1 MRVMVTGGHGF
12 IGSHVLVQLVEAGH
26 DVTCLDIRDASAVA
40 EPVADGYRFVR
51 GDVTDAA
58 DVFDAV
64 ARFEP
69 DRIVHL
75 ASLLGRPSQ
84 REPRRAFQ
92 VNVDGTLNVL
102 EAADTHDVERV
113 VAASS
118 SASYGP
124 SGGERLTE
132 ATPQTPESVYGVT
145 KYAVE
150 RVGRTYSEQRGVE
163 FAAMEPLHGLG
174 PDRHRGNVEDAYI
187 VKAAVSGEPV
197 SVPDLD
203 TPIEIIYVGDEAT
216 AFVDV
221 TLAEELAHDR
231 YLVGSGNRATLSEFV
246 EIVADRVPDAEVTL
260 RPGREDGEYPPF
272 PPSDC
277 TRLRE
282 DVGWEP
288 TLDIPETVDAYV
300 EWLEAN
306 PDAWSFD
313 ASEAPWEATD

>member
-26 DVTCLDIRDASAVA
+26 EVACVDIREPSAVA
-40 EPVADGYRFVR
+40 EPVADGYRDVE

-64 ARFEP
+64 ARFDPE
-69 DRIVHL
+69 RVIHL

-84 REPRRAFQ
+84 RDPRRAFA

-102 EAADTHDVERV
+102 EAADTHGVERV

-124 SGGERLTE
+124 STGDRLTE
-132 ATPQTPESVYGVT
+132 ETPQTPESVYGLT

-150 RVGRTYSEQRGVE
+150 RVGRTYRDQRGIE
-163 FAAMEPLHGLG
+163 FAALEPLHGLG
-174 PDRHRGNVEDAYI
+174 PDRQRGNVEDAYI

-203 TPIEIIYVGDEAT
+203 TPIEVIYVGDEAA

-221 TLAEELAHDR
+221 TLADELAHDR
-231 YLVGSGNRATLSEFV
+231 YLVGSGNRVTLSEFV
-246 EIVADRVPDAEVTL
+246 DLVAERVPGADVTL
-260 RPGREDGEYPPF
+260 RPGREEGEYPPF
-272 PPSDC
+272 PPSDSS
-277 TRLRE
+277 RLRE
-282 DVGWEP
+282 DVGWEA
-288 TLDIPETVDAYV
+288 TLDIPETVDRYV

-306 PDAWSFD
+306 PDAWTFD
-313 ASEAPWEATD
+313 PDEAPWGTAD

>member
-26 DVTCLDIRDASAVA
+26 EVACLDIREPSSVA
-40 EPVADGYRFVR
+40 EPVSEGYRFVE

-69 DRIVHL
+69 DRVIHL

-84 REPRRAFQ
+84 NDPRRAFA

-102 EAADTHDVERV
+102 EAADTHGVERV

-124 SGGERLTE
+124 STGDRLTE
-132 ATPQTPESVYGVT
+132 ETPQTPESIYGLT

-150 RVGRTYSEQRGVE
+150 RIGRTYRDQRGVE
-163 FAAMEPLHGLG
+163 FAALEPLHGLG
-174 PDRHRGNVEDAYI
+174 PDRNRGNVEDAYI
-187 VKAAVSGEPV
+187 VKAAVSGVPV
-197 SVPDLD
+197 EVPDLD
-203 TPIEIIYVGDEAT
+203 TPIEFIYVGDEAT
-216 AFVDV
+216 AFVAV
-221 TLAEELAHDR
+221 TLADELAHDR
-231 YLVGSGNRATLSEFV
+231 YLVGSGNRATLAEFV
-246 EIVADRVPDAEVTL
+246 EVVRERVPGADVTL

-272 PPSDC
+272 PRSDSS
-277 TRLRE
+277 RLRE
-282 DVGWEP
+282 DVGWEA
-288 TLDIPETVDAYV
+288 TLDIAETVDTYV

-306 PDAWSFD
+306 PDAWTFD
-313 ASEAPWEATD
+313 PDDAPWGTTD

>member
-26 DVTCLDIRDASAVA
+26 DVACFDIREPSAVA
-40 EPVADGYRFVR
+40 SPVAENYRFFE

-64 ARFEP
+64 ARFDP

-84 REPRRAFQ
+84 RDPRRAFA

-102 EAADTHDVERV
+102 EAADTHGVGRV

-124 SGGERLTE
+124 STGDRLTE
-132 ATPQTPESVYGVT
+132 ETPQTPESVYGLT

-150 RVGRTYSEQRGVE
+150 RLGRTYRDQRGTE
-163 FAAMEPLHGLG
+163 FAALEPLHGLG
-174 PDRHRGNVEDAYI
+174 PDRERGNVEDAYI
-187 VKAAVSGEPV
+187 VKAAVSGVPL

-203 TPIEIIYVGDEAT
+203 TPIEFIYVGDEAA
-216 AFVDV
+216 AFVAV
-221 TLAEELAHDR
+221 ALAEELGHDR

-246 EIVADRVPDAEVTL
+246 DVVTERVPGAEITL

-272 PPSDC
+272 PPSDSS
-277 TRLRE
+277 RLRE
-282 DVGWEP
+282 DVGWEA
-288 TLDIPETVDAYV
+288 TLDLGETVDAYV
-300 EWLEAN
+300 DWLEAN

-313 ASEAPWEATD
+313 PEDAPWATRS

>member
-1 MRVMVTGGHGF
+1 MRIMVTGGHGF
-12 IGSHVLVQLVEAGH
+12 IGSHVLVQLVDAGH
-26 DVTCLDIRDASAVA
+26 EVACFDVRGPSAVA
-40 EPVADGYRFVR
+40 EPVADGYRFLE

-64 ARFEP
+64 ARFDP
-69 DRIVHL
+69 DRVVHL
-75 ASLLGRPSQ
+75 ASLLGRPSE
-84 REPRRAFQ
+84 RDPRGAFS

-124 SGGERLTE
+124 STGDRLTE
-132 ATPQTPESVYGVT
+132 ATPQTPESVYGLT

-150 RVGRTYSEQRGVE
+150 RVGRTYRDRRGIG

-203 TPIEIIYVGDEAT
+203 TPIEIIYVGDEAA
-216 AFVDV
+216 AFVAV
-221 TLAEELAHDR
+221 TLADDLAHDR
-231 YLVGSGNRATLSEFV
+231 YLVGSGNRVTLSEFV
-246 EIVADRVPDAEVTL
+246 DIVTERVAGADVTL
-260 RPGREDGEYPPF
+260 RPGREEGEYPPF

-277 TRLRE
+277 SRLRE
-282 DVGWEP
+282 AVGWEA
-288 TLDIPETVDAYV
+288 TLDVGEIVDTYV

-306 PDAWSFD
+306 PDAWTFD
-313 ASEAPWEATD
+313 PSEAPWETPD